1 MRSERRPEPEA
12 CLVTTIAGMA
22 EPRRRP
28 GRPRDASISERAL
41 AATRELLVQRGFDA
55 TTIQAVAE
63 HSGVHASAIYR
74 RWPSRI
80 ELIEEATFPG
90 LSPLSVQPTG
100 NLRSDLR
107 RFIRAYL
114 AAFSAPA
121 ARAAAAGLF
130 AHYQTSSRLR
140 PPELYLRISARPQF
154 QDILRAAPPGSIDPA
169 VDPDDV
175 FDMLLGAILT
185 RTLLFAVT
193 ARRRPIERTVEMILR
208 LLRPSDS
215 DATAEQGGWPESRIG
230 RRSNRSGGGWVGQ
243 RGAPTRARAAGRGV
257 APGS

>member
-1 MRSERRPEPEA
+1 M
-12 CLVTTIAGMA
+12 T
-22 EPRRRP
+22 EPRRHP
-28 GRPRDASISERAL
+28 GRPRDTSISEQAL

-100 NLRSDLR
+100 NLRNDLR

-121 ARAAAAGLF
+121 ARAATAGLL
-130 AHYQTSSRLR
+130 AHRQTASRPG
-140 PPELYLRISARPQF
+140 PPEIYLRVSARPQF
-154 QDILRAAPPGSIDPA
+154 QDILHAAPPGSVDPA
-169 VDPDDV
+169 IDPDDV
-175 FDMLLGAILT
+175 FDMLLGAVLT
-185 RTLLFAVT
+185 RILVSTVT
-193 ARRRPIERTVEMILR
+193 ERKRPVERTVEMILR
-208 LLRPSDS
+208 LLRPPGPGP
-215 DATAEQGGWPESRIG
+215 TARPGEPPE
-230 RRSNRSGGGWVGQ
+230 
-243 RGAPTRARAAGRGV
+243 
-257 APGS
+257 

>member
-1 MRSERRPEPEA
+1 MPAGPGAR
-12 CLVTTIAGMA
+12 LVTTIAAMA
-22 EPRRRP
+22 EPRRHP
-28 GRPRDASISERAL
+28 GRPRDTSISERAL

-74 RWPSRI
+74 RWSSRI

-100 NLRSDLR
+100 DLRDDLR

-121 ARAAAAGLF
+121 ARAAAAGLL
-130 AHYQTSSRLR
+130 AHHQANSRPG
-140 PPELYLRISARPQF
+140 PPEVYLRVSARPQF
-154 QDILRAAPPGSIDPA
+154 QDILHAAPSGSIDPD

-185 RTLLFAVT
+185 RILLSVFT
-193 ARRRPIERTVEMILR
+193 ERQRPVEHTVEMILR
-208 LLRPSDS
+208 LLRPPGPDPT
-215 DATAEQGGWPESRIG
+215 ATQAEPPQ
-230 RRSNRSGGGWVGQ
+230 
-243 RGAPTRARAAGRGV
+243 
-257 APGS
+257 

>member
-1 MRSERRPEPEA
+1 M
-12 CLVTTIAGMA
+12 T
-22 EPRRRP
+22 EPRRHP
-28 GRPRDASISERAL
+28 GRPRDTSISERAL
-41 AATRELLVQRGFDA
+41 VATRELLVQRGFDA

-100 NLRSDLR
+100 NLHQDLR
-107 RFIRAYL
+107 RFTHAYL

-121 ARAAAAGLF
+121 ARAAAAGLL
-130 AHYQTSSRLR
+130 AYHQTASRPR
-140 PPELYLRISARPQF
+140 PPEMYLRVSARPQF

-175 FDMLLGAILT
+175 FDMLLGAIVT
-185 RTLLFAVT
+185 RVLLSAAT
-193 ARRRPIERTVEMILR
+193 ARHRPIDRTVEMILR
-208 LLRPSDS
+208 LLRPPGRDPL
-215 DATAEQGGWPESRIG
+215 ANQGEP
-230 RRSNRSGGGWVGQ
+230 
-243 RGAPTRARAAGRGV
+243 
-257 APGS
+257 PG

>member
-1 MRSERRPEPEA
+1 
-12 CLVTTIAGMA
+12 MA
-22 EPRRRP
+22 EPPRRP
-28 GRPRDASISERAL
+28 GRPPDRRINDRAL
-41 AATRELLVQRGFDA
+41 AATRELLVVRGFDA

-63 HSGVHASAIYR
+63 HSGIHASAIYR

-100 NLRSDLR
+100 DLRRDLR

-130 AHYQTSSRLR
+130 AHHQTSGRSR
-140 PPELYLRISARPQF
+140 PPEMYLRVSARPQF
-154 QDILRAAPPGSIDPA
+154 RDILRAAPPGSVDPA

-175 FDMLLGAILT
+175 FDMLLGAVLT
-185 RTLLFAVT
+185 RTLLSTVT
-193 ARRRPIERTVEMILR
+193 ARNRPVERTVDMILR
-208 LLRPSDS
+208 MLRPLDGL
-215 DATAEQGGWPESRIG
+215 A
-230 RRSNRSGGGWVGQ
+230 
-243 RGAPTRARAAGRGV
+243 
-257 APGS
+257 